1 MRQIVLTLVL
11 VLSLA
16 TPALAAPGSPQPAVD
31 PLNLPIK
38 LASTSTPVPWFS
50 SGVVAGRFGGVPVVG
65 SFAGTWAI
73 GIITLTTH
81 GATFAYGGYACIR
94 KACTFTGTLAGVRVK
109 GFPMPLSI
117 RGAATAATGAFP
129 TRRSWIAAVT
139 GWAQRH
145 LSRDQQDRVVAEAAK
160 IAGS

>member
-1 MRQIVLTLVL
+1 MRQIVLTVVL

-16 TPALAAPGSPQPAVD
+16 TPALAAPGSTRPGEDQ
-31 PLNLPIK
+31 LNLPIR

-50 SGVVAGRFGGVPVVG
+50 SGVVAGRFGGVPVMG
-65 SFAGTWAI
+65 SFSGTWAI

-94 KACTFTGTLAGVRVK
+94 KSCTFTGTLAGVRVK

-117 RGAATAATGAFP
+117 RGAATAATTAFP
-129 TRRSWIAAVT
+129 TRRSWIEAVS
-139 GWAQRH
+139 GWAKRH
-145 LSRDQQDRVVAEAAK
+145 LTRDQHDRVVAEAAK
-160 IAGS
+160 IPGS